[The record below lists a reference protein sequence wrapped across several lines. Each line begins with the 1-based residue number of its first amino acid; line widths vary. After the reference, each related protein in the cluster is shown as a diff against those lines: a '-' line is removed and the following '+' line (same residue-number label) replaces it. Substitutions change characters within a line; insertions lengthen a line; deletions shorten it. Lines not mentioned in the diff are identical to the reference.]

1 MQEKIKNIG
10 LFNIERWLL
19 NNLTRLSFYLIL
31 ILITI
36 QIIFFTNWKIF
47 LNSKDLLTL
56 IWAILVFWYWYKKY
70 EWDKKIQ
77 NIENLSNKIYNPTFE
92 DGLYK
97 LELLY
102 NLYENWLISK
112 DIWNF
117 IENNFWMNL
126 EDNFNSYVEKTAF
139 IHSENKEYYMKMINE
154 LSEKYGSLS
163 VSNNIDYK
171 KYILKNI
178 NEQINISHK
187 KKIKNSLFV
196 NVSKAIIQVLNEEIK
211 SSK

>member
-1 MQEKIKNIG
+1 
-10 LFNIERWLL
+10 
-19 NNLTRLSFYLIL
+19 
-31 ILITI
+31 
-36 QIIFFTNWKIF
+36 
-47 LNSKDLLTL
+47 
-56 IWAILVFWYWYKKY
+56 
-70 EWDKKIQ
+70 
-77 NIENLSNKIYNPTFE
+77 
-92 DGLYK
+92 
-97 LELLY
+97 
-102 NLYENWLISK
+102 
-112 DIWNF
+112 
-117 IENNFWMNL
+117 MNL